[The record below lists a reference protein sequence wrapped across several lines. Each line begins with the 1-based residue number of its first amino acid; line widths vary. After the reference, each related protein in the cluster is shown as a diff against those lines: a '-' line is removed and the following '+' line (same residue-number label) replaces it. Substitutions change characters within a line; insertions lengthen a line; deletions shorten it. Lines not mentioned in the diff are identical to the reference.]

1 MQARRSPQDTFIT
14 LRPTADGVETVTL
27 HLDPNGS
34 VEFASSSSDQAPV
47 MQTGTWQSGGDG
59 TLIVTLTDKD
69 GQKLAKPA
77 VATFKFDGPYLTAV
91 AYDKAVFG
99 EGLKLAQVTD
109 VARKV
114 GPALVTLDLA
124 AGFPLDPTFVSVN
137 GGGEVDASLL
147 GPDCAGFIN
156 RNPVVTVNWTG
167 DADLLR
173 AFFYSDSDSTLVV
186 LTPDGKLICNDNANE
201 QLLDPVLDIED
212 PVPGKYRIWVGSA
225 ANRQR
230 IPGILV
236 LTTKPDVNLDTF
248 ELAKLVRRPTI
259 PVKLAKPAP
268 QVTAEEVKKEIEA
281 AVKTAPE
288 LKPGATLKA
297 EVTTEGEIPLFQFP
311 LTKTCGGL
319 VAAKPSFVFKVVGKP
334 AQVSVN
340 FEGDTD
346 STLLVIGNSL
356 KTVECNDDAEPGKNI
371 NPQVKL
377 DSPAEGVY
385 AVYVGRLDPSKPV
398 KGTLTI
404 GAAIDAAPAQN

>member
-1 MQARRSPQDTFIT
+1 MP
-14 LRPTADGVETVTL
+14 
-27 HLDPNGS
+27 
-34 VEFASSSSDQAPV
+34 ASSARTARGSSIATRSLRS
-47 MQTGTWQSGGDG
+47 TGRATP
-59 TLIVTLTDKD
+59 ICC
-69 GQKLAKPA
+69 A
-77 VATFKFDGPYLTAV
+77 V
-91 AYDKAVFG
+91 
-99 EGLKLAQVTD
+99 
-109 VARKV
+109 
-114 GPALVTLDLA
+114 
-124 AGFPLDPTFVSVN
+124 
-137 GGGEVDASLL
+137 
-147 GPDCAGFIN
+147 
-156 RNPVVTVNWTG
+156 
-167 DADLLR
+167 
-173 AFFYSDSDSTLVV
+173 FFYSDSDSTLVV

-236 LTTKPDVNLDTF
+236 LTAKPDVNLDTF

-288 LKPGATLKA
+288 LKPGASLKA

-340 FEGDTD
+340 FESDTD
-346 STLLVIGNSL
+346 STLLVVGNSL